1 MRRGGSSNS
10 VRSYKSRVI
19 SSRTPSLLRG
29 VFWWCDETGS
39 LECTSNWHG
48 QTGSFSHC
56 FYSHPD
62 LFTTGLF
69 KSQME
74 TIGRENQSEE
84 TILFFVCVLAWI
96 IVSELVLFFFSCWWR
111 FLFWLISP
119 LRIVESP
126 VPNSITR
133 WPLQSFLVSI
143 ILYRL
148 TPFQKGDKGIPG
160 G

>member
-96 IVSELVLFFFSCWWR
+96 IVSELVLFFFLLVAIFILAYFPPSYR
-111 FLFWLISP
+111 RVTGAKLNHP
-119 LRIVESP
+119 LA
-126 VPNSITR
+126 ITKFSR
-133 WPLQSFLVSI
+133 VYYSLPPHSVSE
-143 ILYRL
+143 R
-148 TPFQKGDKGIPG
+148 G
-160 G
+160 